1 MQLNDTMTKNGTLI
15 GEGGIF
21 IYSFFGQRVSFKTN
35 LD

>member
-21 IYSFFGQRVSFKTN
+21 IYFLANEFLSKQI
-35 LD
+35 